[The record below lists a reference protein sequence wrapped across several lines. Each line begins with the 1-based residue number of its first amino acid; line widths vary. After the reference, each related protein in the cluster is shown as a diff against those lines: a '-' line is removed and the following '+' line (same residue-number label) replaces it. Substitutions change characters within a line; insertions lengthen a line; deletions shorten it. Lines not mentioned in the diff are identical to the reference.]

1 MSLPSAAARATE
13 RVIRAGIV
21 AVLVVGVRRRDPGA
35 VVNAVLALAGSY
47 LPNAIERRYPVRFH
61 PWQRVYT
68 ETAMLTHAVGML
80 GPYDDVWWWDH
91 LTHVHTATLLGGVSH
106 AVARRAGYDP
116 RPHVVAGVV
125 GGGAL
130 WEVVEYVT
138 HGLSRRVGFDP
149 VLVSY
154 GRVDTAL
161 DLVFDLLGAL
171 VVVALGDGLLEN
183 FHDDDSGVDETDHD
197 RVDPSHDMQG
207 TPSSDRR
214 SS

>member
-1 MSLPSAAARATE
+1 MSLPNATARATE
-13 RVIRAGIV
+13 RAIRAGIV

-47 LPNAIERRYPVRFH
+47 LPDAVERRYPVRFR

-80 GPYDDVWWWDH
+80 GPYDDIWWWDH
-91 LTHVHTATLLGGVSH
+91 LTHVHTATLLGGVFH
-106 AVARRAGYDP
+106 AVARRAGQDP
-116 RPHVVAGVV
+116 RPHVVASVV

-138 HGLSRRVGFDP
+138 HGLSRRAGLDP
-149 VLVSY
+149 FLVSY

-171 VVVALGDGLLEN
+171 VVVVFGDGLLEN
-183 FHDDDSGVDETDHD
+183 FHGHGSGTDTDTDHD
-197 RVDPSHDMQG
+197 HVGSGYEPHE
-207 TPSSDRR
+207 
-214 SS
+214 